1 MYGGEAAASWSA
13 SALEDKSRELDLSLG
28 DSFTY
33 SNLFNHTIST
43 YSTEST
49 CIDLSPSPHRL
60 TQLAILHELPSQSS
74 PRSSTQ
80 LPYAQPPSGCAPSST
95 SKRDP
100 LDIPP
105 RSLRV
110 PSGRSSYQSAVT
122 SCSSQVDSVANLPPL
137 HLKAL
142 PTPPHSRPSSPLK
155 QTDSPPLEP
164 TLDLTTPQPSSS
176 LLLPQSFHTPSS
188 SPATR
193 LRSKLSSPSSKTS
206 LVPSEGED
214 LDSFHVRSIY
224 AQLDAT
230 GVQGDGFEEGVERT
244 RARNRVSRLS
254 ELRAEATLSCV
265 SEKLRDLP
273 PEEMM
278 LLSTL
283 DR

>member
-1 MYGGEAAASWSA
+1 MYGDDAAASWSA
-13 SALEDKSRELDLSLG
+13 SAFEDKSRELALSLG

-33 SNLFNHTIST
+33 NNLFNHTIST

-49 CIDLSPSPHRL
+49 CIDVLPSPLRL
-60 TQLAILHELPSQSS
+60 AQLAIPHEPPSQSS
-74 PRSSTQ
+74 TQAQSTRP
-80 LPYAQPPSGCAPSST
+80 LST
-95 SKRDP
+95 SSSKRGA

-122 SCSSQVDSVANLPPL
+122 SCSSQADSEANLPPAR
-137 HLKAL
+137 LKPL
-142 PTPPHSRPSSPLK
+142 PIPPPSRPPSPFK

-164 TLDLTTPQPSSS
+164 TLDLTPAQPSPS
-176 LLLPQSFHTPSS
+176 LLLPQSSHTPSS
-188 SPATR
+188 SPVTR
-193 LRSKLSSPSSKTS
+193 LCSKLSSPSSKTS

-244 RARNRVSRLS
+244 RARNRVSRVS
-254 ELRAEATLSCV
+254 ELRAEATLSC
-265 SEKLRDLP
+265 SFEKPRDLP
-273 PEEMM
+273 FAEMQ
-278 LLSTL
+278 LLSSL